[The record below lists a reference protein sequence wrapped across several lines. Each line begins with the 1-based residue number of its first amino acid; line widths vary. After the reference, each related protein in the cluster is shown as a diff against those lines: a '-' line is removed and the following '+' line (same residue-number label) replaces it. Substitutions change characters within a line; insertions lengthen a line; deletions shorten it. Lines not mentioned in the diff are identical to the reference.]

1 MSKQESGGGR
11 KLLIKNKRAL
21 HEYLVEDSYECG
33 IVLQG
38 TEVKSVKSN
47 QFSYADAHCRISKG
61 QLFLYGLNISQYSHG
76 NIHNHVS
83 DRPRKLLAHKKE
95 IEKMRKRVEEKGY
108 TLIPIG
114 MYLSHGLIKVDVG
127 VCRGKKLHDKRQSI
141 KARDQQRDAM
151 REMRI

>member
-1 MSKQESGGGR
+1 MAR

-21 HEYLVEDSYECG
+21 HEYIVEESFECG

-38 TEVKSVKSN
+38 TEVKSIKSN
-47 QFSYADAHCRISKG
+47 KFTFADAHARISRG
-61 QLFLYGLNISQYSHG
+61 ELFLYGLNVSQYSHG
-76 NIHNHVS
+76 NINNHEPA
-83 DRPRKLLAHKKE
+83 RPRKLLAHRKE

-114 MYLSHGLIKVDVG
+114 LYLSEGLIKVDIG
-127 VCRGKKLHDKRQSI
+127 ICKGKKLHDKRQSI
-141 KARDQQRDAM
+141 KARDQQRDAQ